1 MQNTLLLQPTLGI
14 GTWFL
19 GENPDSE
26 KEELAALQY
35 ALDKGVTI
43 IDTAEMYGHGLAERL
58 VGKAIKPFEREKL
71 YLISK
76 VLPTN
81 ANKKR
86 METSIDASLKALQTD
101 YLDLYLYHWRGSTP
115 LAETVAELERLK
127 AKGKIRSWGVSN
139 FDLEDMQELLA
150 LPDGKNCQA
159 NEVLY
164 HLGSRGIEYCLKPFQ
179 DQHSIPTIAY
189 CPLAQAG
196 TLQRKLLDNKELA
209 ELADELNI
217 NIYQLLLVFTLAQPN
232 MISIPRTGQLKHM
245 KELIACRDI
254 HLSAEQLDRLNRLFP
269 APDHRVPLDI
279 E

>member
-86 METSIDASLKALQTD
+86 METSLDASLKALQTD

-164 HLGSRGIEYCLKPFQ
+164 HLGSRGIEYCLKLFQ

-254 HLSAEQLDRLNRLFP
+254 HLSAEQLDRLTRLFP